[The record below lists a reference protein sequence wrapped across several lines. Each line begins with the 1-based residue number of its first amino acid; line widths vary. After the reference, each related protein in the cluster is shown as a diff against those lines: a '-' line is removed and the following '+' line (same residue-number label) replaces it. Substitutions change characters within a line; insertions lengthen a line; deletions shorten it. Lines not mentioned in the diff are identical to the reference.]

1 MKTHTD
7 PVEVIFTDDDQDD
20 LDFFREALL
29 QVERTTHLNTF
40 RDCEGLMKY
49 LNRKKSPPSPDI
61 LFLDINMPKMDGLTC
76 LHKIREDQKYRKL
89 PIIMFTTSLRPLD
102 VEQSYRWGANL
113 YIKKPSGQGELVIT
127 LKRLFSK
134 QWFDRLINHEKQHIT
149 YPVQGYGSSTTSYNP
164 ILSED
169 F

>member
-1 MKTHTD
+1 MKTHIK

-29 QVERTTHLNTF
+29 KVERPTNLTTFN
-40 RDCEGLMKY
+40 DCEGLMKY
-49 LNRKKSPPSPDI
+49 LGRKKSPPSPDL

-76 LHKIREDQKYRKL
+76 LHNIRENQQYRKL

-113 YIKKPSGQGELVIT
+113 YIKKPGGFEELVVT

-134 QWFDRLINHEKQHIT
+134 QWFERLVQQKKPTYT
-149 YPVQGYGSSTTSYNP
+149 YPLPRNGTSQTYNP

-169 F
+169 I